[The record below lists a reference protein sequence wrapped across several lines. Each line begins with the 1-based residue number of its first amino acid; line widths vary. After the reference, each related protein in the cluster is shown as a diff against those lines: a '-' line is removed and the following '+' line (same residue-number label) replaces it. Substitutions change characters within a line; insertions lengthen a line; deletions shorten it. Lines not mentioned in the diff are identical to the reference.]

1 MKLMGTVTN
10 GVVVLDDG
18 LELPDGTRVELEIKT
33 PAQAASPLGEA
44 LLKLAGT
51 AVGLP
56 ADMAEQ
62 HDHYIHGTP
71 KR

>member
-1 MKLMGTVTN
+1 MVLEGTVLN
-10 GVVVLDDG
+10 GTIVLDQPQT
-18 LELPDGTRVELEIKT
+18 LPEGVRVEVIIHEKL
-33 PAQAASPLGEA
+33 QAASPLGEM
-44 LLKLAGT
+44 LLRHAGK

-56 ADMAEQ
+56 EDMAEQ